1 MNPGKTWGA
10 AQVSLQEQIV
20 RVGAGGAYRHVFL
33 GAGAAPGLPAEEEEG
48 CAQRTA
54 RGAEGPVQ
62 GELSLPSCSLVAWK
76 GKTELNWAKYLMKSQ
91 SSMGTPSKLLPFLWD
106 YMLLPWSAWIS
117 HRNTVSNTVNLAISV
132 YVSLMILSTQVQQ
145 TPWGPLVI

>member
-1 MNPGKTWGA
+1 MNPGKTWGT
-10 AQVSLQEQIV
+10 AQVSLQERIV
-20 RVGAGGAYRHVFL
+20 RVGGGGAYHLVFL

-62 GELSLPSCSLVAWK
+62 VELSLLSCSLVAWK

-91 SSMGTPSKLLPFLWD
+91 SFMGTPSKLLPFLWD
-106 YMLLPWSAWIS
+106 YMLPWSAWIS

-132 YVSLMILSTQVQQ
+132 YVSLMLLSTQVQQ